1 MHRAVRSLHRITSP
15 AAKVEAKPD
24 DRGETIVLRIL
35 EPRHRLFFFFFSSP
49 SSSSSLSR
57 AAVRIPPRVRRIT
70 AINYE
75 GGRPKEVAQREEEE
89 SGIADR
95 GEKRRVQLALHTIST
110 CRGPVS
116 WRYLCAKIKCRCVAA
131 RERARALRCALH
143 CATRDSGDATGPEE
157 SERKRERGRHRG
169 VEWSRAEQ
177 SGSEVLIN
185 ISPGFEARLN

>member
-35 EPRHRLFFFFFSSP
+35 EPRTASSFSSFSTP
-49 SSSSSLSR
+49 LLPSSSSSSSSLSR

-131 RERARALRCALH
+131 RERARALRCAALRYERLRR
-143 CATRDSGDATGPEE
+143 RDGAGR
-157 SERKRERGRHRG
+157 ERKKKREGDTG
-169 VEWSRAEQ
+169 SRVEQ
-177 SGSEVLIN
+177 SGTE
-185 ISPGFEARLN
+185 R